1 MDQRII
7 LLVMSLATF
16 IAYPFLSGDDRKHVA
31 PLETPIDE
39 PEEEEEIEDDGEA
52 VWIEDDLQ
60 LENEQEKMRSSII
73 DPQIQTENQE
83 INSSIADPQMKD

>member
-16 IAYPFLSGDDRKHVA
+16 IAYPFLSGDDRKQVA

-39 PEEEEEIEDDGEA
+39 PEEEEIDDDDEA

-60 LENEQEKMRSSII
+60 IEKEQEKIRSSIT
-73 DPQIQTENQE
+73 DPQIQTEKRE
-83 INSSIADPQMKD
+83 FNSSISDPQMKD